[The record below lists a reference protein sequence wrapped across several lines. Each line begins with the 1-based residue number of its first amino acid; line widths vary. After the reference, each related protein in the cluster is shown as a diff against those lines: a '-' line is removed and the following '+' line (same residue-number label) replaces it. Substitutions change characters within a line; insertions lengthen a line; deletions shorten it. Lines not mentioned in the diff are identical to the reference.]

1 MTQAILMMPYLLPLT
16 VDDRQRANCGR
27 ELFLCET
34 KVHIAVSTADSW
46 WAHSEVLVNAFS
58 GLDPSSEYLID
69 LSPVSHEAMLHCFKS
84 SLAAVWLS
92 GDQAAATSSRL

>member
-34 KVHIAVSTADSW
+34 KVHIAFSTADSW

-58 GLDPSSEYLID
+58 GLEGLDPSSEYLID
-69 LSPVSHEAMLHCFKS
+69 LSPLSHEAYCFLGVVSIVSGSVLHHT
-84 SLAAVWLS
+84 LAAL
-92 GDQAAATSSRL
+92 